1 MVPVAAAL
9 VLACLVSCRKEVV
22 VEKVDPLVAAI
33 EAQRG
38 VKALKRCSTFSSGYQ
53 ATGMGVNKRF
63 KIQKAKFF
71 HQVGTSRL
79 EHVIAYGDLVVLV
92 GGPDRCWRKQGQVV
106 IPCDSVQRE
115 HATRLGRLLEASW
128 LWPLKERKEYQVKP
142 ETRQHDGKTYD
153 GLSVSFGGQVMG
165 TLLIDPKTSLVM
177 GLTTRTTLLGK
188 TGELVVMFTR
198 LEKVKG
204 IQIATKREYSFA
216 GEPYLTEELIGVM
229 CEKPDQKRIDR
240 PAQVESGHVQ
250 LKHKGSSSLACAKI
264 KGPLSGIDAA
274 LEKVRGYLAKVEL
287 PPVGP
292 PFLVHHR
299 APPQVKRPA
308 GYVTGV
314 CLPVGR
320 EAWVKPKSLWKGE
333 FYLYDDEGDEVLAAF
348 GTGGPAKATAELPGL
363 LRKGAKERG
372 RKRNKES
379 LIQILHMY
387 RPDIPAGEQVSEMHA
402 VLN

>member
-1 MVPVAAAL
+1 
-9 VLACLVSCRKEVV
+9 

-33 EAQRG
+33 EAQGG
-38 VKALKRCSTFSSGYQ
+38 VKALKACSTFSSGYQ
-53 ATGMGVNKRF
+53 ATGKGINKRF
-63 KIQKAKFF
+63 KIKKGKFF

-79 EHVIAYGDLVVLV
+79 EHVIPYGDLVVL
-92 GGPDRCWRKQGQVV
+92 GSGPDKCWRKQGQVV
-106 IPCDSVQRE
+106 IPCEPVQRE
-115 HATRLGRLLEASW
+115 HATKLGRLLEASW
-128 LWPLKERKEYQVKP
+128 LWPLRERKEYQVKT
-142 ETRQHDGKTYD
+142 ESRQHGGKTYD
-153 GLSVSFGGQVMG
+153 AMTVSFGGAEQG
-165 TLLIDPKTSLVM
+165 TLLIDPQTSLVT
-177 GLTTRTTLLGK
+177 GLTTRTTMLGR
-188 TGELVVMFTR
+188 TGELTVTFTK

-204 IQIATKREYSFA
+204 VQIGIEREYAFA
-216 GEPYLTEELIGVM
+216 GEPYLTEKLIGVM
-229 CEKPDQKRIDR
+229 CEKPDDKKINR
-240 PAQVESGHVQ
+240 PEQIANGHVK
-250 LKHKGSSSLACAKI
+250 LKHKGSSSLACKKI

-274 LEKVRGYLAKVEL
+274 LEKVKGYLAKVEL
-287 PPVGP
+287 PAVGP

-308 GYVTGV
+308 GWVTGV

-348 GTGGPAKATAELPGL
+348 GTGGPAKATAELPVL
-363 LRKGAKERG
+363 LKKGAKKRG

-387 RPDIPAGEQVSEMHA
+387 RSDIPAAEQVSEMHA